1 MSVDQFPASLRSWE
15 PAALA
20 SRWQTLEAKGKS
32 SFFLGWT
39 WTGAW
44 LAATGVRPDLL
55 AVQVGG
61 RDISLALIGRAR
73 MQRPLGKLPGLA
85 TNQSGESAAATSE
98 AARGG
103 EVGGRTLRI
112 GGSRLS

>member
-1 MSVDQFPASLRSWE
+1 MRISDWSSDVCSSDLAGCSQRGRVKPLDLSRRSGKCCGMSVDQFHASLRSWE

-61 RDISLALIGRAR
+61 RIGRASCR
-73 MQRPLGKLPGLA
+73 ERVCKY
-85 TNQSGESAAATSE
+85 
-98 AARGG
+98 
-103 EVGGRTLRI
+103 V
-112 GGSRLS
+112 